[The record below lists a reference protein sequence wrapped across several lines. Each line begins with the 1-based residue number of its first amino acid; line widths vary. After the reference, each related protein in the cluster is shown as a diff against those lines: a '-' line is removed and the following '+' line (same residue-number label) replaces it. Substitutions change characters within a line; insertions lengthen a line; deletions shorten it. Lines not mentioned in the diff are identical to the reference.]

1 MNPSKVRRDRLEQ
14 LTDLPNIGPAMA
26 RDLRLLGF
34 DHPAGLAGQDPS
46 ALYERLCELTGTRH
60 DPCVLDV
67 FVSVTRFMD
76 GEAPR
81 PWWFYTPERKEGAAG
96 NAAQARDTDGFP
108 PSRE

>member
-1 MNPSKVRRDRLEQ
+1 MNPSKVSRTRLES

-34 DHPAGLAGQDPS
+34 EHPGQLAGQDPQR
-46 ALYERLCELTGTRH
+46 LYDRLCELTGTRQ

-76 GEAPR
+76 GDEPR
-81 PWWFYTPERKEGAAG
+81 PWWFYTPERKRSDRSA
-96 NAAQARDTDGFP
+96 D
-108 PSRE
+108 

>member
-1 MNPSKVRRDRLEQ
+1 VNPAKVRRDRLVA

-34 DHPAGLAGQDPS
+34 ECPQQLTGQDPQ
-46 ALYERLCELTGTRH
+46 ALYDRLCVLTGVRQ

-76 GEAPR
+76 GEEPR
-81 PWWFYTPERKEGAAG
+81 PWWDYTPQRKV
-96 NAAQARDTDGFP
+96 
-108 PSRE
+108 

>member
-1 MNPSKVRRDRLEQ
+1 MNPSKVRRDRLLA

-34 DHPAGLAGQDPS
+34 EHPAQLAGQDAQ
-46 ALYERLCELTGTRH
+46 ALYDRLCLLTGARQ

-76 GEAPR
+76 GDEPR
-81 PWWFYTPERKEGAAG
+81 PWWFYTPERKRSDRSA
-96 NAAQARDTDGFP
+96 D
-108 PSRE
+108 

>member
-1 MNPSKVRRDRLEQ
+1 VNPVKVRRDRLLA

-34 DHPAGLAGQDPS
+34 EHPGQLAGQNPQ
-46 ALYERLCELTGTRH
+46 ALYDRLCALTGVRQ

-76 GEAPR
+76 GEEPK
-81 PWWFYTPERKEGAAG
+81 PWWFYTPERK
-96 NAAQARDTDGFP
+96 
-108 PSRE
+108 